1 MNLLE
6 VKIWDR
12 LVGVIVWNET
22 SSSTSFEYSKEF
34 IKREIELS
42 PLINPLSTKIIKSKA
57 DSIYTN
63 TESLDIDTSKGLPLF
78 ISDSL
83 PDKFGTELFAKYLEK
98 EGKNYRDLTPIE
110 KLAYI
115 GNRGMGALEFR
126 PTKLNQD
133 STKIID
139 LKKLNQ
145 LSKSL
150 LNDEPISNVDDMA
163 NLFHIGTSPGGAQPK
178 VLININTKNGDI
190 YRGDNLPSNDQESW
204 MLKFNKDIGL
214 ESDQY
219 RGKIEYAYYLMA
231 KKSKINIIESKLME
245 IEGEYFFM
253 TKRFDRKPNEKIH
266 TQTLH
271 AFAGMNFKLPN
282 TYSYEQIFSILNKIN
297 LEYKC
302 KEQLFRIMV
311 FNVVSRNVD
320 DHTKNF
326 GFNMDKT
333 GEWRFSPAYD
343 LTFTFNENFKRETPH
358 FLSING
364 KNENVKL
371 RDILHI
377 ANEYSINNPNKII
390 NEINQ
395 SLLQWNRIAEDLNIP
410 IKTRD
415 YIALKMK
422 TFPYKITTANKK

>member
-34 IKREIELS
+34 IKSEIELS

-150 LNDEPISNVDDMA
+150 LNDEPISNVD
-163 NLFHIGTSPGGAQPK
+163 
-178 VLININTKNGDI
+178 
-190 YRGDNLPSNDQESW
+190 
-204 MLKFNKDIGL
+204 
-214 ESDQY
+214 
-219 RGKIEYAYYLMA
+219 
-231 KKSKINIIESKLME
+231 
-245 IEGEYFFM
+245 
-253 TKRFDRKPNEKIH
+253 
-266 TQTLH
+266 
-271 AFAGMNFKLPN
+271 
-282 TYSYEQIFSILNKIN
+282 
-297 LEYKC
+297 
-302 KEQLFRIMV
+302 
-311 FNVVSRNVD
+311 
-320 DHTKNF
+320 
-326 GFNMDKT
+326 
-333 GEWRFSPAYD
+333 
-343 LTFTFNENFKRETPH
+343 
-358 FLSING
+358 
-364 KNENVKL
+364 
-371 RDILHI
+371 
-377 ANEYSINNPNKII
+377 
-390 NEINQ
+390 
-395 SLLQWNRIAEDLNIP
+395 
-410 IKTRD
+410 
-415 YIALKMK
+415 
-422 TFPYKITTANKK
+422 